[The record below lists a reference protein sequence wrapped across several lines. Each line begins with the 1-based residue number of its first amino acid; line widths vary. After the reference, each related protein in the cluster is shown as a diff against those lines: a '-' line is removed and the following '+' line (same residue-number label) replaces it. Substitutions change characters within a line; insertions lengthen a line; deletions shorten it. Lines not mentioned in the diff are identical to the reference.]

1 MLLCLSLFFLSL
13 AGCERVCSLTLKW
26 SRRCCLFSSHARS
39 LLCNNSEI
47 DAHDA
52 CPLPGYNQICRVY
65 YGQSAFQPSVYNARK
80 PAVLFVQIHTG
91 RQWADER
98 FICNQ
103 TFLNTH
109 ARARC
114 AYVCMFF
121 RHVYA
126 QNATLCAVVL
136 SKYPRGHMFLL
147 HLAVSCEHT
156 WKRHA
161 AAIPETHRHARHH
174 HSRALRS
181 SDGMA
186 IFRHSASFCNVCVY
200 NVAAYFK
207 MTNDF
212 GLEQTSCC

>member
-1 MLLCLSLFFLSL
+1 MTRARCPAIIKSAASTTVSQPSSRARIMLESPLS
-13 AGCERVCSLTLKW
+13 CSYKYTRTHGKPA
-26 SRRCCLFSSHARS
+26 SRRA
-39 LLCNNSEI
+39 I
-47 DAHDA
+47 
-52 CPLPGYNQICRVY
+52 YM
-65 YGQSAFQPSVYNARK
+65 QSN
-80 PAVLFVQIHTG
+80 VLEHS
-91 RQWADER
+91 R
-98 FICNQ
+98 
-103 TFLNTH
+103 

-186 IFRHSASFCNVCVY
+186 IFRHSATFCNVCVY
-200 NVAAYFK
+200 NVTTYFK

-212 GLEQTSCC
+212 ELEQTLELKW